1 MVVHVTSYT
10 VGHILVYGWIYACV
24 WLDICLCMVEYMLVY
39 GWIYACVWLDIC
51 LDMVVYILVYGW
63 IDACVWL
70 DMVGCQDMVING

>member
-1 MVVHVTSYT
+1 
-10 VGHILVYGWIYACV
+10 
-24 WLDICLCMVEYMLVY
+24 MVEYMLVY